1 MIDYLDRQIVSY
13 MCNGVYSYNE
23 LAKLCNA
30 GRNTV
35 YRRIGKLEK
44 EGIIRKRIMVIP
56 NFDKLDLSAI
66 VIGANVNIEET
77 EKTIAFLKTQINVKF
92 LWKTY
97 GTHDIV
103 FTMLCNKN
111 DVGKCIYKLR
121 TELAKLKINITKFD
135 TSGSVSWEKIDLN
148 PTCNDQSFQ
157 NSK

>member
-1 MIDYLDRQIVSY
+1 MIDSLDQKIVSH

-23 LAKLCNA
+23 LARLCNA
-30 GRNTV
+30 GRNTI
-35 YRRIGKLEK
+35 YRRIEKLEK
-44 EGIIRKRIMVIP
+44 EGIIRKRIMAIP

-66 VIGANVNIEET
+66 IIGANVSIEET
-77 EKTIAFLKTQINVKF
+77 EKVIEFLKKQPHVKF

-103 FTMLCNKN
+103 FTMLCSKN
-111 DVGKCIYKLR
+111 DVGKCIYSLR

-148 PTCNDQSFQ
+148 PTSNDQNSQ

>member
-1 MIDYLDRQIVSY
+1 MIDQLDQKIVSH

-30 GRNTV
+30 GRNTI
-35 YRRIGKLEK
+35 YRRIEKLERQ
-44 EGIIRKRIMVIP
+44 GIIRKRIMAIP
-56 NFDKLDLSAI
+56 NFDKLGLSAI
-66 VIGANVNIEET
+66 IVGANVSIEET
-77 EKTIAFLKTQINVKF
+77 EKTIAFLKNQPHVKF

-111 DVGKCIYKLR
+111 DIGKCIYNLR

-148 PTCNDQSFQ
+148 PTFNDQNSQ
-157 NSK
+157 NRK